1 MTDSYNRTID
11 YLRLSVTD
19 RCNLRC
25 IYCMPSEGVQ
35 WVPHGD
41 VLRFEETV
49 HLVRLLS
56 GLGIRRVRLTGG
68 EPLVREGILD
78 LAAALHAL
86 PGIDEIHLTT
96 NGVLFAPP
104 WQIRS
109 GRREFMA
116 STSVS
121 TLCSRIYSAASP
133 VLISSPQPAR
143 ALTRRWRQAFR
154 RSKSTA
160 F

>member
-1 MTDSYNRTID
+1 
-11 YLRLSVTD
+11 
-19 RCNLRC
+19 
-25 IYCMPSEGVQ
+25 MPSEGVQ

-96 NGVLFAPP
+96 NGVLFAP
-104 WQIRS
+104 
-109 GRREFMA
+109 MA
-116 STSVS
+116 DP
-121 TLCSRIYSAASP
+121 L
-133 VLISSPQPAR
+133 
-143 ALTRRWRQAFR
+143 RQAGIHGVNFSLDTLQPDIFR
-154 RSKSTA
+154 RITVRSVRRSPRGH
-160 F
+160 

>member
-25 IYCMPSEGVQ
+25 IYCMPSKGVQ

-41 VLRFEETV
+41 VLRFEEIV
-49 HLVRLLS
+49 HLVRSARS
-56 GLGIRRVRLTGG
+56 GNPPRTPDRRRT
-68 EPLVREGILD
+68 LVREGILISPR
-78 LAAALHAL
+78 LHAL

-96 NGVLFAPP
+96 NGVLLPHGRSAPAGG
-104 WQIRS
+104 IH
-109 GRREFMA
+109 A

-133 VLISSPQPAR
+133 VPISSP
-143 ALTRRWRQAFR
+143 
-154 RSKSTA
+154 
-160 F
+160 

>member
-41 VLRFEETV
+41 ILRFEETV

-96 NGVLFAPP
+96 NGVLFAPMADP
-104 WQIRS
+104 LRQAGI
-109 GRREFMA
+109 MA

-133 VLISSPQPAR
+133 VPISSPQPAR